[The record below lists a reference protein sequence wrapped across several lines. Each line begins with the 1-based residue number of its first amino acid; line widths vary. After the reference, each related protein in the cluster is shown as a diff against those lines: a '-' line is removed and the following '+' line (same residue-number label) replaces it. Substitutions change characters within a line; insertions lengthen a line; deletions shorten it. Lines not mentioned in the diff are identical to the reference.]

1 MALKVVEANGCQKRS
16 YPVLL
21 SPLKAPVRPAESVT
35 FAKAEGSG
43 WAYLYTGVLASSLPT
58 RAKPNFHNMLFEW
71 KT

>member
-43 WAYLYTGVLASSLPT
+43 WAYLVHRRSGFFLAYAS
-58 RAKPNFHNMLFEW
+58 
-71 KT
+71 